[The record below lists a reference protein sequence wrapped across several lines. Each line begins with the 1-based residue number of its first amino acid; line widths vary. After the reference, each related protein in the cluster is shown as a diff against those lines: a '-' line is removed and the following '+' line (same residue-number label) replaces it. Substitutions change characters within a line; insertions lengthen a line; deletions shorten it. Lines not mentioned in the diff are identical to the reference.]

1 MENFKSSKFTAKDV
15 FNSMSATPIK
25 DAESKT
31 LKVEAVAIKDKADG
45 TPCGLIKTVEGKIYG
60 TISATVLEQLVPLA
74 EVVEAGPVDI
84 KVTPKVSG
92 QGRTYYVL
100 EMVSNI

>member
-1 MENFKSSKFTAKDV
+1 MENFKTSKFTAKDV

-25 DAESKT
+25 DAENQT

-45 TPCGLIKTVEGKIYG
+45 SPCGLIKASDGKIYA

-74 EVVEAGPVDI
+74 EVIEAGPVDI

>member
-1 MENFKSSKFTAKDV
+1 MENFKTSKFTAKDV

-25 DAESKT
+25 DAENQT
-31 LKVEAVAIKDKADG
+31 LDIEAVAIKDKADG
-45 TPCGLIKTVEGKIYG
+45 TPCGLLKTIDGKIYA

-74 EVVEAGPVDI
+74 EVVEAGAVKI
-84 KVTPKVSG
+84 RVTPKVSG

-100 EMVSNI
+100 EMV